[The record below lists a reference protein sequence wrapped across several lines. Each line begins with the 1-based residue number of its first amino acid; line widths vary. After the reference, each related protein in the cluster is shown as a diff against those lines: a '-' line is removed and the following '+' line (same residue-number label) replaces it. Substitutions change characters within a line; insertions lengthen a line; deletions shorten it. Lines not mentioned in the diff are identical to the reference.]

1 MVNTWK
7 VPYQFRYLHKESI
20 QHKNSAFKSQQ
31 NQGRKALQ
39 SSNKKGKFPYSF
51 LYGNAV
57 WGFKNLQQI
66 NVSELP
72 TNKKCR
78 TAESII
84 KINEKTVHQLR
95 HTAKS
100 TAFLAITSLKRHA
113 WLLYYQDN
121 RPKKCHQ
128 KMKCHPRNANTI
140 TKS

>member
-1 MVNTWK
+1 M
-7 VPYQFRYLHKESI
+7 
-20 QHKNSAFKSQQ
+20 
-31 NQGRKALQ
+31 
-39 SSNKKGKFPYSF
+39 
-51 LYGNAV
+51 
-57 WGFKNLQQI
+57 
-66 NVSELP
+66 P
-72 TNKKCR
+72 TNKKCQ

-128 KMKCHPRNANTI
+128 KMKCRPRNANTI
-140 TKS
+140 TKSWNVQEKACTSCKGNPTPPRNGQMWRARNGKRQTSGKKEANQVVQLTSKLCTKTNSKCSS